1 MMDSINIAPSTFDW
15 HSILF
20 CKTNTKDAFLEI
32 KTDGTVIWKGR
43 VVESDADFRAAMME
57 VHQHM
62 CGSANGKL
70 ATARAP
76 LAEVERLRAE
86 VAALKAR
93 DPLAEMWRELAEYQP
108 FADRDGHG
116 DTWRSMC
123 EERTSCAADTARTV
137 ARRVARAATAG
148 IGREATREVAA
159 ACATD
164 TAFDASWDAKRA
176 AAWAANAIA
185 LIRQAKEVQP

>member
-1 MMDSINIAPSTFDW
+1 MTDIIEDRGRG
-15 HSILF
+15 
-20 CKTNTKDAFLEI
+20 FLIEI
-32 KTDGTVIWKGR
+32 G
-43 VVESDADFRAAMME
+43 EELS
-57 VHQHM
+57 
-62 CGSANGKL
+62 
-70 ATARAP
+70 
-76 LAEVERLRAE
+76 RLRADLAQRTAERDALAAE

-93 DPLAEMWRELAEYQP
+93 DPLAEMWAALAEYQEQ
-108 FADRDGHG
+108 ADRDGHG

-159 ACATD
+159 ACAAD

-185 LIRQAKEVQP
+185 LIRQAKEVQR

>member
-1 MMDSINIAPSTFDW
+1 MRPTIVR
-15 HSILF
+15 
-20 CKTNTKDAFLEI
+20 KDQFGSLE
-32 KTDGTVIWKGR
+32 TD
-43 VVESDADFRAAMME
+43 RAATKLFDD
-57 VHQHM
+57 VHALM
-62 CGSANGKL
+62 REA
-70 ATARAP
+70 ADEIT
-76 LAEVERLRAE
+76 RLRADL
-86 VAALKAR
+86 AALKAQS

-116 DTWRSMC
+116 DTWRAMC

-159 ACATD
+159 ACAAD

-185 LIRQAKEVQP
+185 LIRQAKEYNHDST

>member
-108 FADRDGHG
+108 QADADGHG
-116 DTWRSMC
+116 ESWAKMC
-123 EERTSCAADTARTV
+123 EERTREA
-137 ARRVARAATAG
+137 ARAA
-148 IGREATREVAA
+148 
-159 ACATD
+159 
-164 TAFDASWDAKRA
+164 AKDKA
-176 AAWAANAIA
+176 HGVPIAWAPTAAWAAQKAGNAVVEA
-185 LIRQAKEVQP
+185 VAASAAIRRAKEVRNG